1 LGRLLSPAVVE
12 QEVAVASGAGSPR
25 QEDGEVA
32 REEGDNGEGL
42 GQLEDLPAT
51 RVHEYQLEVELGRC
65 AGSERQKQNGAEEKQ
80 GCQRR
85 KKVDRSQRD

>member
-42 GQLEDLPAT
+42 GRLEDLPAT
-51 RVHEYQLEVELGRC
+51 RVHE
-65 AGSERQKQNGAEEKQ
+65 
-80 GCQRR
+80 
-85 KKVDRSQRD
+85 